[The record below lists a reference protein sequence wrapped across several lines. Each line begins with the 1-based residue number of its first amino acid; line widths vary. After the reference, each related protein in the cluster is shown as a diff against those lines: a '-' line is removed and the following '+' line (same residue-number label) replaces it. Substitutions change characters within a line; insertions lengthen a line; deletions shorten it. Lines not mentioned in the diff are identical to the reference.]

1 MVRYPSHK
9 YILDIPY
16 TDLTHEELQK
26 EITNGNF
33 LEMLF
38 NLTNDPDEVV
48 NLMDM
53 KHPNIVNQN
62 NNVAEKI
69 YNNLINTLTE
79 KNIVRTKATLFI
91 PIGTIRKLIYF
102 LNKYIDDIND
112 ISVELMDFL
121 EEGITNILI
130 SYNGTNNFDS
140 PGLEF
145 EYLRKINAL

>member
-1 MVRYPSHK
+1 
-9 YILDIPY
+9 
-16 TDLTHEELQK
+16 
-26 EITNGNF
+26 
-33 LEMLF
+33 F
-38 NLTNDPDEVV
+38 NLTDDPDEVV

-53 KHPNIVNQN
+53 KHPNVVNQN

-91 PIGTIRKLIYF
+91 PIGTIRKLTYF
-102 LNKYIDDIND
+102 LNKYIYDIND
-112 ISVELMDFL
+112 ISDELMDFL
-121 EEGITNILI
+121 EKGIINIII